1 MAHPRVEEVEDSDV
15 EMSDPSEGDID
26 DFDESDI
33 LRART
38 DKQQQ
43 LPIRQQQPQANPHIL
58 NPSHIP
64 SVSAGPP
71 AGGEFAIPT
80 TTAAN
85 AKAYAHFQCLYPVYF
100 DARRTRAGGRRVGKA
115 LAVPN
120 PLARELVNACRALRL
135 QTLFEPEKMH
145 PKDWANPGRVK
156 VHLRGGDN
164 GGNNGIKNKHQLYLL
179 VAQHLRNH
187 PTTDDKDKGASG
199 GGSVLWERIPG
210 GPPPPDRAKPYPR
223 PAVPRGWAMGDL
235 LPYYSPAMTGGGVSE
250 NLFKDMMK
258 EMQGGGGAP
267 GGGGGGMPALP
278 GGMDMASLMSA
289 MGGGGAGGMGGLM
302 GGGSPGAGSGNA
314 SEDGGG
320 GGGGGK
326 KKGKKGKGKA

>member
-15 EMSDPSEGDID
+15 DMSDPSEGDID

-33 LRART
+33 LRARS

-43 LPIRQQQPQANPHIL
+43 LPIRQQQQQPPQANPHIL

-71 AGGEFAIPT
+71 AGGEYAIPT
-80 TTAAN
+80 TTTTTAAG

-100 DARRTRAGGRRVGKA
+100 DARRTRAGGRRVGKG

-135 QTLFEPEKMH
+135 QTLFEPEKTH

-156 VHLRGGDN
+156 VHLRGDNN
-164 GGNNGIKNKHQLYLL
+164 GGNSSGGIKNKHQLYLL

-187 PTTDDKDKGASG
+187 PTTDDKDKNSG
-199 GGSVLWERIPG
+199 GVLWERIPG

-258 EMQGGGGAP
+258 EMQGGGAP
-267 GGGGGGMPALP
+267 GGGGGMPALP

-289 MGGGGAGGMGGLM
+289 MGGGGGGLGGLM
-302 GGGSPGAGSGNA
+302 GGGSPGTGSGNA
-314 SEDGGG
+314 SED
-320 GGGGGK
+320 GGGGK